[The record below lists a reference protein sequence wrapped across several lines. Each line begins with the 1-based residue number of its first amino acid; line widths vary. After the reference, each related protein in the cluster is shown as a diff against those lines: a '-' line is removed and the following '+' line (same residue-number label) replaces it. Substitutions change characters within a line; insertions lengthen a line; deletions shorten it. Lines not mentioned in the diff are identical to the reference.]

1 MSQVKPGTGPSDEAA
16 LQLHESGAVIL
27 YLARDATSRVTLT
40 LPRMESMAKLLRQVR
55 DQKPSGLVITST
67 GSGGFCSGF
76 DAKVKASFSDPV
88 EAETLALSGQE
99 LCRALET
106 LPCTT
111 VAAIQGACI
120 GEGLELAL
128 SCRYRVAAGDI
139 RTVISLPHVPLGL
152 VPPFGTLGR
161 LPKLIGLSNSL
172 RLVLEG
178 RRLNPGEALAA
189 EIVDEVI
196 AQQALFDHAAKI
208 AAGGHIPCSRRR
220 SFVSRMIERTD
231 AGRKHLRNKIMQ
243 KLKADPGGHPES
255 AHAAVESIFS
265 SCDPSST
272 WRPEHDARTF
282 GKLALGQESKALLRV
297 AQLKD
302 AARKIGSIAMEDVE
316 HVHALVLGAGRMG
329 AGITAALA
337 VNECAV
343 VVKDPDQMQLRNCLN
358 QVKKHVAGLSGMRE
372 AEKSFVLNRIEM
384 TARDSANFGNTSIAI
399 EAVQEDRAI
408 KTKALAELCRSI
420 PEEAVIATH
429 TASYSIT
436 SLADEIIRPSRFL
449 GLHFFPPAETHDLV
463 EVIMGEQTG
472 NRAIAVATALVC
484 KMGKCPIVVRDV
496 PGFLVFRIMNAFFQ
510 EAFQLLNEGYSPED
524 IDHAAVHFGFSSGP
538 FSMLDSLGLDV
549 ASQFLDALTVE
560 HGDQL
565 RTHPYCR
572 VLVQLGRKGRKA
584 GAGFFNYGR
593 RGAESFAG
601 LFSALHISAPHKSM
615 SEPQLVEDRLV
626 FALVNEAIQSLD
638 REIAG
643 KPGPEAA
650 NQIDLG
656 LVLGGGFPALKGG
669 PLYWAETLGADTL
682 LETLKK
688 LEVKHGARFKASEG
702 VVKRVRSGKSFIE
715 S

>member
-1 MSQVKPGTGPSDEAA
+1 MSQVEPGTVASEEAS

-27 YLARDATSRVTLT
+27 YLARDAASRVTLT
-40 LPRMESMAKLLRQVR
+40 LPRMESIAKLLRQVR

-67 GSGGFCSGF
+67 GNGGFCSGF
-76 DAKVKASFSDPV
+76 DASVKASFSDPV

-99 LCRALET
+99 LCRAFET

-111 VAAIQGACI
+111 VAAINGACI

-128 SCRYRVAAGDI
+128 SCTYRVASGDS
-139 RTVISLPHVPLGL
+139 RTILSLPHVPLGV

-161 LPKLIGLSNSL
+161 LPKLIGISRSL
-172 RLVLEG
+172 QLVLDG
-178 RRLNPGEALAA
+178 RGLKPGEALAA
-189 EIVDEVI
+189 NIVDEVV
-196 AQQALFDHAAKI
+196 AQQALFDHAVKTAS
-208 AAGGHIPCSRRR
+208 GGHIPRVRRR
-220 SFVSRMIERTD
+220 SFISRLIDGTEL
-231 AGRKHLRNKIMQ
+231 GRKHLRKQVTNKVRCN
-243 KLKADPGGHPES
+243 PGAHPES
-255 AHAAVESIFS
+255 ASAAVESLFS
-265 SCDPSST
+265 SCEPSSS

-302 AARKIGSIAMEDVE
+302 AAKKIGSIAVRDVE

-343 VVKDPDQMQLRNCLN
+343 VVKDPSQIQLRNCLE
-358 QVKKHVAGLSGMRE
+358 QVKKHVAGLSGMSE

-384 TARDSANFGNTSIAI
+384 TARDSANFGNTSVAV
-399 EAVQEDRAI
+399 EAVQEDLAV
-408 KTKALAELCRSI
+408 KSKALEELCGSI

-436 SLADEIIRPSRFL
+436 ALAEGVIRPSRFL
-449 GLHFFPPAETHDLV
+449 GLHFFPPAETHELV
-463 EVIMGEQTG
+463 EVIMGGQTG

-484 KMGKCPIVVRDV
+484 KMGKFPIVVRDV
-496 PGFLVFRIMNAFFQ
+496 PGFLVFRVMNAFFQ
-510 EAFQLLNEGYSPED
+510 EAFQLLHEGFSPGD
-524 IDHAAVHFGFSSGP
+524 IDNAAAHFGFVSGP
-538 FSMLDSLGLDV
+538 FAMLDLLGLDS
-549 ASQFLDALTVE
+549 ASEFLEALTVE

-565 RTHPYCR
+565 RTHPFCR
-572 VLVQLGRKGRKA
+572 ILAKLGRKGLKT
-584 GAGFFNYGR
+584 GAGFYDYGR
-593 RGAESFAG
+593 NGARDFPG
-601 LFSALHISAPHKSM
+601 LRAALNIPAPHKPVT
-615 SEPQLVEDRLV
+615 EPQLIEDRLV
-626 FALVNEAIQSLD
+626 FALVNEAVD
-638 REIAG
+638 AMDHEIAG

-669 PLYWAETLGADTL
+669 PLYWAQTLGADVL

-688 LEVKHGARFKASEG
+688 LEVKHGTRFKASEG
-702 VVKRVRSGKSFIE
+702 IVKRARSGQSFIA
-715 S
+715 